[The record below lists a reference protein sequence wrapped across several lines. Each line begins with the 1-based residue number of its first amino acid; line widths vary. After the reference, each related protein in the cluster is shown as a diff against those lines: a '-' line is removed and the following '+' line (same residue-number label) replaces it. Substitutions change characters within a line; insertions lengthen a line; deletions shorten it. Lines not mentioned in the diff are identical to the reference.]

1 MSTDTQQGSYW
12 GRARLGGGTGALLAS
27 CVGIAL
33 AVSGAT
39 AALALTGL
47 EGSRR
52 DVALVFA
59 FLALPSVFALAW
71 VALVDPASLRDAV
84 DRPEETIELQWM
96 RRAQSGAFTDLLLLL
111 GIALVVG
118 VFVDLDVSVRGAL
131 TVVLA
136 FAMADAALRLLWLK
150 RREG

>member
-1 MSTDTQQGSYW
+1 MPLDTQQRNYW
-12 GRARLGGGTGALLAS
+12 GRARLGGGTGVLLAS

-33 AVSGAT
+33 AVSGAV
-39 AALALTGL
+39 AALAMTGL

-84 DRPEETIELQWM
+84 DRPEETIELQWV

-111 GIALVVG
+111 GVALVVG